1 MSSSGASSSSAV
13 GSSNAQALAT
23 TSKGSKMAKNAPG
36 SKSDIGWKYGSPVE
50 EDGRKIKCKFC
61 EKTVTGGIYRL
72 KHHLAGTQK
81 DVGAC
86 RAVPE
91 EVKKEI
97 WEIVVGLQ
105 EKLLKKTIPQV
116 EEEEDVGD
124 LKRKREDRSSTG
136 IFKRSG
142 ASSNQTTINS
152 IFKKGLHEEACNDI
166 ASFIYNNA
174 LAFNVVKSQE
184 FHKMCE
190 SISRHGLGFKPPSYH
205 DIRVKYLKQQYQQT
219 MENISEHRAHWKKMG
234 CTIMTDGWT
243 DKRRRTLINFLV
255 NSSMGT
261 IFLKSIDAS
270 HISKTTENVFK
281 MIDDI
286 VDEVGEENVVQVV
299 TDNAAN
305 YKAAGE
311 MLMLKRKRLYWTP
324 CAAHCI
330 DLMLEDFEKKIQ
342 VHHDTIPKAKRIT
355 TYIYSRTSLI
365 SLLKTFT
372 KDRDLVRP
380 AMTRFATSYL
390 TLGCL
395 HENKLALIRMFNS
408 DEWKASRSACT
419 SEGKLIEEVVMDR
432 DFWKKI
438 VICLKGAYPLMKV
451 LRLVD
456 SDEKPAMGYIY
467 EEMDRA
473 KERIAHA
480 FNGVQKL

>member
-1 MSSSGASSSSAV
+1 MASNGATGSAV
-13 GSSNAQALAT
+13 GSSNAPSSAN
-23 TSKGSKMAKNAPG
+23 KGSKTSKNAPG
-36 SKSDIGWKYGSPVE
+36 SKNDNGWKYGIPIE
-50 EDGRKIKCKFC
+50 EDARKIRCKFC
-61 EKTVTGGIYRL
+61 EKTFSGGIYRL
-72 KHHLAGTQK
+72 KHHLAGTKK

-86 RAVPE
+86 RAVPA
-91 EVKKEI
+91 EVKKEMR
-97 WEIVVGLQ
+97 EIVVGLQ
-105 EKLLKKTIPQV
+105 EKLVKKTIPNM
-116 EEEEDVGD
+116 EEKKEDIGD

-136 IFKRSG
+136 LFKRSG
-142 ASSNQTTINS
+142 ASTTQSTINS
-152 IFKKGLHEEACNDI
+152 IYKKGLHEEACNDI

-174 LAFNVVKSQE
+174 LPFNVVKSEE

-255 NSSMGT
+255 NNSMGT
-261 IFLKSIDAS
+261 IFLKSVDAS
-270 HISKTTENVFK
+270 NISKTTENVFK
-281 MIDDI
+281 MIDEV

-365 SLLKTFT
+365 SILKTFT
-372 KDRDLVRP
+372 KDRELVRP

-395 HENKLALIRMFNS
+395 NENKLALIRMFNS
-408 DEWKASRSACT
+408 DEWKASRSACS
-419 SEGKLIEEVVMDR
+419 SEGKLIEEVVMDK
-432 DFWKKI
+432 DFWKNI
-438 VICLKGAYPLMKV
+438 VIC
-451 LRLVD
+451 
-456 SDEKPAMGYIY
+456 
-467 EEMDRA
+467 
-473 KERIAHA
+473 
-480 FNGVQKL
+480 